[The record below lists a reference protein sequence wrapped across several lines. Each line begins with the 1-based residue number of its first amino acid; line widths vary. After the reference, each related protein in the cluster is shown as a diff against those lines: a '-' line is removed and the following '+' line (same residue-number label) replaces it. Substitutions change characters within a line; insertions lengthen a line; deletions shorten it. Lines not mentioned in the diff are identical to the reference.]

1 MKSYNPGN
9 FKRQCFNSVQTV
21 FKLLPESDPRPY
33 ISITCDAKGNPSPQ
47 NTSWAPKTLEKKNS
61 PNLWT
66 RVGHLSHCE
75 PWKIA
80 QNEAPPAMVTVH
92 TPEGWEEDI
101 QTTPVVKFHG
111 QQPPDAPGSGRRS
124 GGGGHRESQEIFQ
137 FFGHF
142 PAISSHPIAFFHH
155 FWTL

>member
-9 FKRQCFNSVQTV
+9 FKRQYFNSVQTV

-47 NTSWAPKTLEKKNS
+47 NTSWAPKTLEKNS

-92 TPEGWEEDI
+92 APEGWEEDI
-101 QTTPVVKFHG
+101 QMKPAVKFHG
-111 QQPPDAPGSGRRS
+111 QPQPDVPGSGRRS
-124 GGGGHRESQEIFQ
+124 GGGGHQESQEVFQ

-142 PAISSHPIAFFHH
+142 PAISGHPTALFHH
-155 FWTL
+155 FWTP

>member
-47 NTSWAPKTLEKKNS
+47 NTSWAPKTLEKKIS
-61 PNLWT
+61 K
-66 RVGHLSHCE
+66 RVDLSGSFEPLRAVEDCTKRGTTGHGYCTHAGGMGGGH
-75 PWKIA
+75 PD
-80 QNEAPPAMVTVH
+80 EAGR
-92 TPEGWEEDI
+92 EI
-101 QTTPVVKFHG
+101 HG
-111 QQPPDAPGSGRRS
+111 QPPPDAPGSGRRS
-124 GGGGHRESQEIFQ
+124 GGGGHRESQEVFQ
-137 FFGHF
+137 FSGHF
-142 PAISSHPIAFFHH
+142 PAISGHPIALFHH